1 MSRAS
6 STIARDSAGVFVKPT
21 WSASLSA
28 SKACAESLKLQNR
41 QPVLQAVVT
50 LLLRLATNVI
60 SSPTSS
66 WRRRSASSRTRSL
79 RTGST
84 PRCPCRSRAVRSRRR
99 LRGGR
104 RRGPSRARSRTTGRS
119 PARRSR
125 SRRRGRRRRGLSRR
139 GPAPDSSRVS
149 PPPRKKRAGHGTDKS
164 VAVARAAE
172 AASRPRSTRE
182 GVASEASD
190 EAGGRREAAVLC
202 GRVGLKGAAFVLAA
216 GALKLFTAES
226 SITYRRAV
234 GALEAFAVDP
244 LPEATYKQL
253 TALPRSDTSYANSRS
268 SPACARTHSSPIRE
282 RVVR

>member
-149 PPPRKKRAGHGTDKS
+149 PRPTNKNGPVTALINQSRWRVPPRLPRGRGARARESRAKRA
-164 VAVARAAE
+164 
-172 AASRPRSTRE
+172 TRL
-182 GVASEASD
+182 
-190 EAGGRREAAVLC
+190 GRREAAVLC